1 MEAYIFADIGAW
13 KSFEE
18 LEDELTLPE
27 LLVLVSSC
35 RRSDYKNIKMMAM
48 AQGAETVL
56 DDEDYGFET
65 EPTQDAATGFELSH
79 LPVGLGYVEEVTE
92 KPEVIEPTKMG
103 TTELIESRIAES
115 EAQYIKKDD
124 EED

>member
-48 AQGAETVL
+48 AQGADTTL
-56 DDEDYGFET
+56 DDEDYGFEA
-65 EPTQDAATGFELSH
+65 EPSNEAASGYELTH
-79 LPVGLGYVEEVTE
+79 LPVSLGYVEEIKE
-92 KPEVIEPTKMG
+92 EEEVAEPTKMG
-103 TTELIESRIAES
+103 TAELIESRIAES
-115 EAQYIKKDD
+115 EAQYIKTDD

>member
-27 LLVLVSSC
+27 LLVLVSAC

-48 AQGAETVL
+48 AQGAETTL
-56 DDEDYGFET
+56 DHEDYGFEAET
-65 EPTQDAATGFELSH
+65 SVEAASGYELTH
-79 LPVGLGYVEEVTE
+79 LPVSLGYVEEE
-92 KPEVIEPTKMG
+92 KEEVAEPTKMG